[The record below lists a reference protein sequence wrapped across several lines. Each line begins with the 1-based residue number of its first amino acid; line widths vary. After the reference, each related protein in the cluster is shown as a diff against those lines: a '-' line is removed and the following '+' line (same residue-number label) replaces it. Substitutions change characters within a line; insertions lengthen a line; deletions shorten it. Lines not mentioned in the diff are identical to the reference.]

1 MNSMDPKT
9 TFCKNPSVSSK
20 ITDSDLILYDASM
33 NSVHILN
40 RTANLIW
47 ELCDGMHTI
56 NDIEKAMRER
66 FSVDREYDLMRDIDQ
81 AVEQL
86 LSKGLLVEGNSQ
98 DQSNT

>member
-1 MNSMDPKT
+1 
-9 TFCKNPSVSSK
+9 
-20 ITDSDLILYDASM
+20 
-33 NSVHILN
+33 
-40 RTANLIW
+40 
-47 ELCDGMHTI
+47 MHTI

-86 LSKGLLVEGNSQ
+86 LSKGLLVEENSQ